1 MNEKIVIEKPY
12 VTSTLKHARLNC
24 NIRYPLEDGTEGNF
38 LLHYEVPAKYK
49 KILVTER
56 ADAFLVAVLPQAML
70 HGWDIECVAPVSER
84 LYFQLTTMQMP
95 AIDNYMEQWQAVE
108 ITAPFAHKRLSSK
121 EKVGLA
127 FSAGV
132 DAFYSMKLTTETKA
146 AHYHPD
152 YLVFLK
158 VGGTG
163 SAGGARE
170 EKMYQIRV
178 KRIRKFAKEYHYSLL
193 EITSNLTEFL
203 EERNVHSH
211 TYRSTSAI
219 LAVQKLF
226 GTFYYSSGMELTE
239 FSISHRFCGAYDLLT
254 LQSLSTENTQFY
266 STGLAAS
273 RIQKVYGIAEF
284 EPSYRYLD
292 SCLNRRQSNCTCEK
306 CIRTRL
312 ELYSMGIL
320 ERYDKVYDMDV
331 FKETFKEQTDYMVD
345 KTTRGGKKSTYRA
358 IYQSFL
364 QKGLSFEEYQP
375 LEVREKLEAE
385 NADKVLDETTFPW
398 NVKKKAK
405 EAKKPET
412 NQDLT

>member
-1 MNEKIVIEKPY
+1 MNQRITIEKPY
-12 VTSTLKHARLNC
+12 ITSNLKHARLNC
-24 NIRYPLEDGTEGNF
+24 NIRYPKEDGTQGEF

-49 KILVTER
+49 KYLVTER
-56 ADAFLVAVLPQAML
+56 ADTFLVAVLPQAML
-70 HGWDIECVAPVSER
+70 HGWDIESVAPISER

-108 ITAPFAHKRLSSK
+108 IFAPLSHTRLSSK
-121 EKVGLA
+121 EKRGLA

-132 DAFYSMKLTTETKA
+132 DAFYSMKITTETQAKN
-146 AHYHPD
+146 YHPE

-163 SAGGARE
+163 SVGGEKE

-178 KRIRKFAKEYHYSLL
+178 KRIRKFAKEYNYKLL

-203 EERNVHSH
+203 EEKNVHSH

-226 GTFYYSSGMELTE
+226 GVFYYSSGMELTE

-273 RIQKVYGIAEF
+273 RIQKVYGIAEY
-284 EPSYRYLD
+284 EPSYKYLD

-320 ERYDKVYDMDV
+320 EKYSQVYDMEV
-331 FKETFKEQTDYMVD
+331 FKNTFKDQTDYMVD

-358 IYQSFL
+358 IYKSFK
-364 QKGLSFEEYQP
+364 QKGLSFDEYQP

-385 NADKVLDETTFPW
+385 NADKVLDEELFPW
-398 NVKKKAK
+398 IA
-405 EAKKPET
+405 AKKSK
-412 NQDLT
+412 